1 MNDPLGYD
9 RAMSSRVQQ
18 PRLRADAARN
28 RDQVL
33 DAARAAVDDGDMSL
47 MLNEIARRAAVGV
60 GTVYRH
66 FPTPRHLLEALATD
80 PLTALVDEAEDA
92 AADPDPWHSL
102 QRLTRATIS
111 HLLTDPAL
119 AEVLGA
125 ANDADPQTT
134 RLKQALATTAG
145 AILDRTRAH
154 GEIRADVDA
163 DDFRRLVC
171 GIIYAARLGD
181 GDPGPRADNYLSITL
196 AGLRTTP

>member
-1 MNDPLGYD
+1 
-9 RAMSSRVQQ
+9 MSSRVQQ

-33 DAARAAVDDGDMSL
+33 EAARAAVDDGDMSL
-47 MLNEIARRAAVGV
+47 MLNEIARRASVGV

-66 FPTPRHLLEALATD
+66 FPTPRHLLEAVVTD
-80 PLTALVDEAEDA
+80 RLTALVGEAEDA
-92 AADPDPWHSL
+92 ATDSDPWNSL

-111 HLLTDPAL
+111 HLLADAAL

-125 ANDADPQTT
+125 ANDADTQTT
-134 RLKQALATTAG
+134 QLKYALATIAD
-145 AILDRTRAH
+145 AILDRTRQDGH
-154 GEIRADVDA
+154 IRTDVDA

-196 AGLRTTP
+196 AGLRTTD